1 MVLISLNNKLH
12 VLNVPLWIS
21 GPSLHPSSVMNLMTQ
36 KLGVSSVPLVF
47 AQAQKPPWKAFTLS
61 GFVCARALVQARIL
75 CKSA

>member
-1 MVLISLNNKLH
+1 MINYMSLNSDEALFGSRVLVYIP
-12 VLNVPLWIS
+12 VLNP
-21 GPSLHPSSVMNLMTQ
+21 MTQ

-47 AQAQKPPWKAFTLS
+47 AQAQKPAWKAFTLS